1 MKLHKRLMA
10 AGMAAAL
17 MMTSAACSQSGET
30 ESTSNVLSQTSTE
43 ASSSSVAST
52 EESGL
57 FDENGKYLEPVKLTY
72 SKVMYP
78 GAKFPAD
85 QSPEDN
91 HIHDFLKERYNI
103 EMELAWS
110 AESSEYNNKLSI
122 NIASGELC
130 DLMYVDNYFT
140 FRQMAENDL
149 LADLTEI
156 YPQYRGEN

>member
-1 MKLHKRLMA
+1 MKLRKRLLA
-10 AGMAAAL
+10 LGMAAVLIVAG
-17 MMTSAACSQSGET
+17 TACSQEGET
-30 ESTSNVLSQTSTE
+30 ERSSTPSSETSAGTSASGE
-43 ASSSSVAST
+43 ASV
-52 EESGL
+52 EEEGL

-91 HIHDFLKERYNI
+91 YIHDFLKERYNI
-103 EMELAWS
+103 EMELVWS

-130 DLMYVDNYFT
+130 DV
-140 FRQMAENDL
+140 
-149 LADLTEI
+149 
-156 YPQYRGEN
+156 P